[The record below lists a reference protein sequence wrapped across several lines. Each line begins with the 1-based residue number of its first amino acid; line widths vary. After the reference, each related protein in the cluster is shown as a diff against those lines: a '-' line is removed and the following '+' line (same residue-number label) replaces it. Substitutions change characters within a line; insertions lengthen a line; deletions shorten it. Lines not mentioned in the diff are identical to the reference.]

1 MSQSNTTRT
10 RTFAAFLGVPLAACL
25 ALTGCSIESSSAEN
39 DAADANSEAP
49 LFDELPQ
56 EIQEAGVIE
65 VGSAIDYPPF
75 EYYDDNGELAGFE
88 VELGEKL
95 EEQLGVELKWNNA
108 SFDTLLP
115 SLKSGRYDVV
125 YGATNDTAERE
136 KSYDFVYY
144 LQSSQGFVTAKGNAD
159 KIKSVEDLCG
169 TTLAAVRG
177 GIQAKYLDSQAEK
190 CVADG
195 KDPIK
200 VLTFDGNSE
209 EQVAVKQ
216 GRALAMLENYPTAA
230 TFVEESDG
238 ELELSPLQVEKRY
251 FGMVLS
257 KEDTELRDALV
268 KAWQGI
274 IDDGSYGEVLS
285 DWGLT
290 DIGIKEAGVNAV
302 ESGLG
307 GGSE

>member
-1 MSQSNTTRT
+1 MSQSNTTPI
-10 RTFAAFLGVPLAACL
+10 RTFATFLGVPLAACL
-25 ALTGCSIESSSAEN
+25 ALTGCSIDPSSAG
-39 DAADANSEAP
+39 DGAAEADSEAA
-49 LFDELPQ
+49 LFDELPK
-56 EIQEAGVIE
+56 EIQEAGVIQL
-65 VGSAIDYPPF
+65 GSAIDYPPF
-75 EYYDDNGELAGFE
+75 EYYEDGELAGFE
-88 VELGEKL
+88 VELGEHL
-95 EEQLGVELKWNNA
+95 EKKLGVDLKWNNA

-115 SLKSGRYDVV
+115 SLKSGRYDIV

-136 KSYDFVYY
+136 ASYDFVYY

-159 KIKSVEDLCG
+159 KIQSVEDLCG

-177 GIQAKYLDSQAEK
+177 GVQAQYLDSQSQK
-190 CVADG
+190 CVQDG
-195 KDPIK
+195 MDAIK

-230 TFVEESDG
+230 KFVDESDG

-257 KEDTELRDALV
+257 KEDTQLRDAMV
-268 KAWQGI
+268 KAWQAI
-274 IDDGSYGEVLS
+274 IDDGSYDEVLS
-285 DWGLT
+285 DWGLK